1 MSGRGKGGMGLGK
14 NFNWDDLEEEYE
26 YDCVILEDEE
36 NETIGM
42 SRKESDLKKKELD
55 LKKLESDLK
64 KKELDLK
71 KMESDLKK
79 KESDLVA
86 KKSNPAAKKSNLVTK
101 KSNLVTKKSSVKS
114 KVEPLI
120 CSVCYKTMRKNSM
133 KSMLECGHVFHSKCL
148 KKQKKGPMT
157 IFCPQHEEF
166 VSSFFPSSK
175 CIGDLTSF
183 YDDYSEGLPPCKGCG
198 KCT

>member
-1 MSGRGKGGMGLGK
+1 MGLGK
-14 NFNWDDLEEEYE
+14 HFNWDDLEEEYE

-86 KKSNPAAKKSNLVTK
+86 KKSNPAAKKSNPAAKKSNLVTK
-101 KSNLVTKKSSVKS
+101 KSNLVTKKSTSVKS

>member
-1 MSGRGKGGMGLGK
+1 MGLGK
-14 NFNWDDLEEEYE
+14 HFNWDDLEEEYE
-26 YDCVILEDEE
+26 HDCVILEDEE

>member
-1 MSGRGKGGMGLGK
+1 MGLGK

-26 YDCVILEDEE
+26 HDCMILEDEE

-71 KMESDLKK
+71 KIESDLKK

-86 KKSNPAAKKSNLVTK
+86 KKSNPSVKKSNLVTK
-101 KSNLVTKKSSVKS
+101 KSNLVTKKSTVKS